1 MYFNLVDLEVNV
13 ASFEVSAEFTDISQQ
28 SEIRVCL
35 NYLNTYIFS
44 VAGPVT
50 ITRSIFLIEF
60 LVEVLEKRLF
70 LSVNSVS

>member
-60 LVEVLEKRLF
+60 LVEVLEKHFF